1 MRIKDKIINNVYGE
15 LLDTSDAFIESLTE
29 EQKVLLRK
37 VYASG
42 YYIEESADVAEFDL
56 KDEGNKHDTGY
67 HHPLQHIAD
76 QAAIWNTEERESH
89 WDGFVH
95 QGCDY

>member
-1 MRIKDKIINNVYGE
+1 MNLIEKISNNVYGE
-15 LLDTSDAFIESLTE
+15 LLETSNAFLESLTE
-29 EQKVLLRK
+29 EQKVLLQK

-42 YYIEESADVAEFDL
+42 FHIEESAYVAEFDL